1 MIEPM
6 EKKDINC
13 SFCKKH
19 QHSVEVIVVSDDA
32 NICNECL
39 DICTVIVEMNH
50 ESKVKRMK
58 LN

>member
-1 MIEPM
+1 MQ
-6 EKKDINC
+6 EKDNYC

-19 QHSVEVIVVSDDA
+19 QHLVEAIVVSDDA

-39 DICTVIVEMNH
+39 DICAVIVEMDR

-58 LN
+58 LH